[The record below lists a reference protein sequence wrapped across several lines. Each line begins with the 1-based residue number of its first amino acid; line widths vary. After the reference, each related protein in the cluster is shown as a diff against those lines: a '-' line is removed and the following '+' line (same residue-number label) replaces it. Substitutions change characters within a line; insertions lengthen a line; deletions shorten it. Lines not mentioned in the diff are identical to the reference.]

1 MVVTPIR
8 PVVAPAGTVTVSCES
23 ESTENSVAAT
33 FLKVTIVVWVR
44 LTPVITT
51 DVPGEAPAGLKPT
64 ICGFTRNFLL
74 LVSVPVGV
82 VTVTRPL
89 VAPPGTVAVRNVSET
104 TVNAAGVPLKETAVA
119 PVKP

>member
-64 ICGFTRNFLL
+64 FG
-74 LVSVPVGV
+74 LVGADRFNIILIQNDVIGPVGGDHV
-82 VTVTRPL
+82 CRATSGNYRLDTATARDFLKNYVTYRKL
-89 VAPPGTVAVRNVSET
+89 
-104 TVNAAGVPLKETAVA
+104 
-119 PVKP
+119 